1 MSKNKIEIKNYNK
14 KILKEQIAKLFIGS
28 PSQSFNYKQISA
40 IFGITQ
46 SGLKQMIVQ
55 ILNDLTITEFLEETY
70 PGKYKF
76 LQKTGII
83 EGILE
88 VKEKGTVYITS
99 EVHDTDI
106 LIPHECLNHALKGD
120 KVRVMLRPA
129 RKGTDLFGE
138 VVEIIERSKK
148 TYIGTIQTSKS
159 YAFLIPDFRQL
170 PYDIFIPLTKLN
182 GAQTGYKAIV
192 RISDW
197 PIEEKN
203 PTGEVIEILGKAG
216 ENNAEMHAILAE
228 FDLPLNF
235 PDRIVQA
242 AENIPDQITGSEIKK
257 RRDFRNITT
266 FTIDPIDAKDFDDAL
281 SIRKTEKGLWEIGVH
296 IADVTHYIVP
306 DSILEKEAAKRAT
319 SVYLVDRV
327 VPMLPERLS
336 NFICSL
342 RPNEDKLCFSAVF
355 ELDNEA
361 RLISE
366 WFGKTIINSNRR
378 FHYEEAQEIIESE
391 QGDYAEELTILNN
404 LAKKIRETRFKNG
417 SIGFDRLEVKFKLD
431 DKGKP
436 IGIYYKE
443 AKDSNKLIEEFM
455 LLANKKVAEYCGKKK
470 KGGQARTFVYR
481 IHDKPNMEKLATF
494 SNFIRRFGYSIKMN
508 TGKTIASSI
517 NVLLEKVKGKGEQNV
532 IETLAIRSMAKAMY
546 SITNIGHYGLSFDH
560 YTHFTSPIRRYPD
573 MMAHRLL
580 DMFLKNEKP
589 KNENIY
595 KEQCK
600 HSSEMEQRAADAERA
615 SVKYKQVEFMSDK
628 IGQEFDGVISG
639 VTEWGLFVEIN
650 EYKCEG
656 LIPIRELKDDYYI
669 FDEDNY
675 CLLGKHYKNRYQ
687 LGDKVRIV
695 ISRANLFKKQL
706 DFTFA
711 E

>member
-1 MSKNKIEIKNYNK
+1 MSKNKIEVKNFNK
-14 KILKEQIAKLFIGS
+14 KIIREQIAKFFIGS
-28 PSQSFNYKQISA
+28 PSQSFNYKQLSA
-40 IFGITQ
+40 SFGITQ

-55 ILNDLTITEFLEETY
+55 ILNELVLTEFLEETY
-70 PGKYKF
+70 PGKYK
-76 LQKTGII
+76 LMQKTGMI
-83 EGILE
+83 EGYLD
-88 VKEKGTVYITS
+88 VKEKGTVYIS
-99 EVHDTDI
+99 SPDHDKDI

-129 RKGTDLFGE
+129 KRTTELFGE
-138 VVEIIERSKK
+138 VVEIIERSNKI
-148 TYIGTIQTSKS
+148 YIGTIQTSKS

-170 PYDIFIPLTKLN
+170 PYDIFIPFTKLN

-192 RISDW
+192 RITDW

-203 PTGEVIEILGKAG
+203 PTGEVVEILGKAG
-216 ENNAEMHAILAE
+216 DNNAEMHAILAE
-228 FDLPLNF
+228 FDLPFHF
-235 PDRIVQA
+235 PDSIIKA
-242 AENIPDQITGSEIKK
+242 AERIPDQISETEIKK

-266 FTIDPIDAKDFDDAL
+266 FTIDPVDAKDFDDAL
-281 SIRKTEKGLWEIGVH
+281 SIKKLNNGLWEIGVH
-296 IADVTHYIVP
+296 IADVTHYVLP
-306 DSILEKEAAKRAT
+306 DSPLEKEASQRAT

-355 ELDNEA
+355 EIDDNA
-361 RLISE
+361 KINSQ

-378 FHYEEAQEIIESE
+378 FHYEEAQEIIESGK
-391 QGDYAEELTILNN
+391 GDYAEELILLNN
-404 LAKKIRETRFKNG
+404 LAKKIRDERFKNG
-417 SIGFDRLEVKFKLD
+417 SIGFDRLEVKFKVD
-431 DKGKP
+431 ENGKP
-436 IGIYYKE
+436 LGVFFKE

-455 LLANKKVAEYCGKKK
+455 LLANKKVAEFCGKKN
-470 KGGQARTFVYR
+470 KGGASRTFVYR
-481 IHDKPNMEKLATF
+481 VHDKPNLEKLATF
-494 SNFIRRFGYSIKMN
+494 SNFIKRFGYSIKTT
-508 TGKTIASSI
+508 TGKAIASSI

-532 IETLAIRSMAKAMY
+532 IETLAIRSMAKALY
-546 SITNIGHYGLSFDH
+546 STANIGHYGLSFDH

-573 MMAHRLL
+573 MMVHRLL
-580 DMFLKNEKP
+580 ETYLKKESPKNEKV
-589 KNENIY
+589 Y
-595 KEQCK
+595 KELCK

-628 IGQEFDGVISG
+628 IGQQFDGVISG

-675 CLLGKHYKNRYQ
+675 CLIGKHHKHRYQ
-687 LGDKVRIV
+687 LGDNVRI
-695 ISRANLFKKQL
+695 IIAKANLFKKQL
-706 DFTFA
+706 DFIFA
-711 E
+711 Y